1 MQAPNATTRPKHS
14 LLETQNHGKYSS
26 QLAPGF
32 PGRVIESPCMPKNG
46 SRIAIRRRLF
56 NVIRYLLV
64 TVIAVPILE
73 RLVRVTIR
81 ESGRSHLLD
90 GGRLR
95 WTESR
100 LGVVTVHGR
109 YYNTSS
115 RIAVYLAGAFMLAGL
130 TLIELEQTLLQLKLL
145 RMRKYAPNLTSTCGI
160 EISRET
166 TAVCGTISETTSD
179 VKAQQSRRHYPFPR
193 TRFKK
198 RELEMPAC

>member
-1 MQAPNATTRPKHS
+1 MVVILPLDVRVFNA
-14 LLETQNHGKYSS
+14 
-26 QLAPGF
+26 
-32 PGRVIESPCMPKNG
+32 
-46 SRIAIRRRLF
+46 
-56 NVIRYLLV
+56 IRYLLV
-64 TVIAVPILE
+64 SVIAVPILE
-73 RLVRVTIR
+73 RLVRLTIR
-81 ESGRSHLLD
+81 ESGRSHLLR

-130 TLIELEQTLLQLKLL
+130 TLIEFGTDSVAVETV

-166 TAVCGTISETTSD
+166 TAGVRDHFRDDIRR
-179 VKAQQSRRHYPFPR
+179 KAQQSRRHYPFPR